1 MSDSASRLSPSRAQ
15 WLRRLA
21 LRRRGKTALVLSG
34 GGPLGAI
41 QVGAAR
47 ALFEQGIIPDI
58 IVGTSVGALNGAFL
72 AFAPGPAGL
81 ANLETSWRSM
91 VDADMFPGGRW
102 KAAWARFFVKGD
114 HAFENDGIRRLVEE
128 RIGPGPIE
136 AAAIPLGIVATEL
149 DTGAEQVFTAGSLT
163 DALLASTAMPGIY
176 KPVTIDG
183 VQYIDGGVSNNV
195 PVAPAIAMG
204 ATTIYVVN
212 TTSQGSQQ
220 RRPLTRP
227 IDYLL
232 HAFTLARSQRLALE
246 QAVYADKVKLVM
258 IPPPQIDVYVPFAS
272 LSFTDRLISEG
283 YKTASRFLSGADAAV
298 VSTFNDG
305 QLEAIVPA
313 K

>member
-21 LRRRGKTALVLSG
+21 LRRRGRTALVLSG

-41 QVGAAR
+41 QVGAVR
-47 ALFEQGIIPDI
+47 ALFEQGITPDI
-58 IVGTSVGALNGAFL
+58 IVGTSVGALNGAFI
-72 AFAPGPAGL
+72 AFDPTSSGL
-81 ANLETSWRSM
+81 SNLETSWRSM

-102 KAAWARFFVKGD
+102 KAAWAKFFVKGD
-114 HAFENDGIRRLVEE
+114 HAFDNTGIRRLIDE

-149 DTGAEQVFTAGSLT
+149 DTGAEQVFTSGSLA

-176 KPVTIDG
+176 PPVTIG
-183 VQYIDGGVSNNV
+183 GIPYIDGGVSNNV

-232 HAFTLARSQRLALE
+232 HAFTLARSQRLAVE
-246 QAVYADKVKLVM
+246 QAIYADKVKLVM
-258 IPPPQIDVYVPFAS
+258 IPSPKMEAYVPFAS
-272 LSFTDRLISEG
+272 LSFTDQLISRG
-283 YKTASRFLSGADAAV
+283 YETATRFLTGVDAAV
-298 VSTFNDG
+298 VSTFNEG
-305 QLEAIVPA
+305 ALEAIAPA